1 MLRCFLRKVAY
12 SVTVLFLIHTGI
24 GVSYAAEYSNKQE
37 QPAQA
42 EIEKLKS
49 LENKVEQI
57 SAAIE
62 KVVLEEEAKDF
73 QNANPQLVLDGNV
86 NIYLKQATFD
96 DVLKTIAPTD
106 WNVVVDIKN
115 NEIFENRYMFIST
128 SSRRESLFKFLN
140 DAARSVTGVNLQ
152 SKWFFD
158 LKDENGYS
166 SPTLLVYEQK

>member
-1 MLRCFLRKVAY
+1 MLRYFPRKVAY
-12 SVTVLFLIHTGI
+12 SVIALVFMLIGI
-24 GVSYAAEYSNKQE
+24 NISYANEYANKQE
-37 QPAQA
+37 QPTEV

-86 NIYLKQATFD
+86 NIYLKQATFN
-96 DVLKTIAPTD
+96 DVLKTIAPAD

-115 NEIFENRYMFIST
+115 SEIFDNQYMFIST
-128 SSRRESLFKFLN
+128 SSRRESLFQFLN
-140 DAARSVTGVNLQ
+140 DVARAVPGVNLQ